1 MGRFATGTSCLALVW
16 VIGRSRVPRP
26 PLRISPFI
34 RHTGSAVRRATS
46 ASASASGHPD
56 RWVGRASGA
65 LASLDGQP
73 GRGPGCNPPPIQ
85 RPYTPAAVSLLE
97 LPPRHSGPAHPL
109 AKRPSLAREPVS
121 FHHHPSP
128 PRPCP

>member
-46 ASASASGHPD
+46 ASGHPD

-65 LASLDGQP
+65 LASLHGQP
-73 GRGPGCNPPPIQ
+73 GRGPDYNPPPIQ
-85 RPYTPAAVSLLE
+85 RPYTPALVSLLE
-97 LPPRHSGPAHPL
+97 LPPRHLGPAHPP
-109 AKRPSLAREPVS
+109 AK
-121 FHHHPSP
+121 
-128 PRPCP
+128 